1 MDDREEFV
9 TAHTTKPLYSYWTLG
24 YLISERG
31 ARKLLDAKPL
41 DNMLPV
47 DEFLPIMFDQHPKY
61 VGAEYNIQFLLFHHH
76 SAFTCKLLD
85 KNLSLEILA
94 R

>member
-61 VGAEYNIQFLLFHHH
+61 VAQSIIYNFYCFIIIRPLLVNCWIKT
-76 SAFTCKLLD
+76 S
-85 KNLSLEILA
+85 